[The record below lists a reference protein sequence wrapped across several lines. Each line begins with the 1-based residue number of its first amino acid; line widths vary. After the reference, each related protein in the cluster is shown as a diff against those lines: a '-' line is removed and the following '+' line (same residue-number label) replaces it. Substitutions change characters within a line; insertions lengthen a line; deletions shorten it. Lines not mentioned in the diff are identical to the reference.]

1 MLIVVSGF
9 THSRY
14 PVGYVPLY
22 LKTLPFSEPDCVA
35 NAVAL
40 SDTFGNIIPFIATLP
55 VSDFKFIAPLLAG
68 LLEVNLFH
76 FSVIYLIVYGA
87 LTYNDDSVPAKI
99 ATLVESLS
107 VCLVL

>member
-55 VSDFKFIAPLLAG
+55 VSILNLSHHYWPG

-76 FSVIYLIVYGA
+76 F
-87 LTYNDDSVPAKI
+87 
-99 ATLVESLS
+99 
-107 VCLVL
+107 

>member
-35 NAVAL
+35 NAAL

-55 VSDFKFIAPLLAG
+55 LDFKFIAPLLAG
-68 LLEVNLFH
+68 LEVNLFH
-76 FSVIYLIVYGA
+76 F
-87 LTYNDDSVPAKI
+87 
-99 ATLVESLS
+99 
-107 VCLVL
+107 

>member
-40 SDTFGNIIPFIATLP
+40 SDTFGYYTVYCNSSCF
-55 VSDFKFIAPLLAG
+55 SFKFIAPLLAG
-68 LLEVNLFH
+68 FTRSKSIP
-76 FSVIYLIVYGA
+76 FSVFTFDCIYGH
-87 LTYNDDSVPAKI
+87 
-99 ATLVESLS
+99 
-107 VCLVL
+107 

>member
-22 LKTLPFSEPDCVA
+22 LKTLPFSEPFVLQMQL
-35 NAVAL
+35 L

-55 VSDFKFIAPLLAG
+55 VSDFKFIAPLLPG

-76 FSVIYLIVYGA
+76 FSAIYF
-87 LTYNDDSVPAKI
+87 
-99 ATLVESLS
+99 
-107 VCLVL
+107 